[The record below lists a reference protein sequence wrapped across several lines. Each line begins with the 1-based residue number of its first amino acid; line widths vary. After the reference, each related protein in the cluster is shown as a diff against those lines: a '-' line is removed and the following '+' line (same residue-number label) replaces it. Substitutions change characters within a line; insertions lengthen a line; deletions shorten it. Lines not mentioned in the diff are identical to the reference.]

1 MRRWIPLVAVC
12 LGTFMLLVDVT
23 IVTVALPAISTS
35 FGASFTSLQ
44 WVLDIYALL
53 LAALVMAAGSASDL
67 LGRRRVYITG
77 LVLFAVS
84 SLACGLSTSIEMLIA
99 SRAVQ
104 GVGAAAMFATT
115 IALIA
120 ANYSGKQRGVAF
132 GLWGAVNG
140 AAAASGPVLGG
151 LLTEHYSWRAIFLIN
166 LPVALIALLVS
177 LVGLPESRNPLA
189 QRIDVA
195 GTVVF
200 TVSIAAIV
208 YGVISGNDNGWTA
221 PVTLLSLDIGVVGL
235 PLFVMLERAR
245 THAMFDVG
253 LLRSPSFAAIMFAA
267 LMLNGCAF
275 ANLAFVSVWLQS
287 VLAMNPIE
295 TGLVFLPL
303 SITSFVAAAIT
314 GRNLHR
320 MVPKLP
326 VGFGLVLIGVGVLLQ
341 ARIDASA
348 DWTFLV
354 PGLIVTGLG
363 VGMTNPALAD
373 AALAA
378 APARSGMA
386 GGATNT
392 FRQLGYAIGIAVLGS
407 VFTATARNQLGA
419 FPSPDG
425 AASQLSTGQTG
436 RLLAA
441 VPDNAR
447 IDAAGSI
454 DAAFADGLS
463 RVFLISGVGAV
474 VAGVVALVLVKNQ
487 TRLAPVLEERDEP
500 PVRPVGRHRAPSPRA
515 WKAATTPPTLQEV
528 HDPWID
534 RDTVASVAGLGVGRP
549 GAPYAEDG
557 AGPRTEKETVGAGG
571 VRDL

>member
-235 PLFVMLERAR
+235 PLFVMLERA
-245 THAMFDVG
+245 
-253 LLRSPSFAAIMFAA
+253 
-267 LMLNGCAF
+267 
-275 ANLAFVSVWLQS
+275 
-287 VLAMNPIE
+287 E
-295 TGLVFLPL
+295 
-303 SITSFVAAAIT
+303 
-314 GRNLHR
+314 
-320 MVPKLP
+320 
-326 VGFGLVLIGVGVLLQ
+326 
-341 ARIDASA
+341 
-348 DWTFLV
+348 
-354 PGLIVTGLG
+354 
-363 VGMTNPALAD
+363 
-373 AALAA
+373 
-378 APARSGMA
+378 AP
-386 GGATNT
+386 
-392 FRQLGYAIGIAVLGS
+392 
-407 VFTATARNQLGA
+407 
-419 FPSPDG
+419 
-425 AASQLSTGQTG
+425 
-436 RLLAA
+436 
-441 VPDNAR
+441 
-447 IDAAGSI
+447 
-454 DAAFADGLS
+454 
-463 RVFLISGVGAV
+463 
-474 VAGVVALVLVKNQ
+474 
-487 TRLAPVLEERDEP
+487 
-500 PVRPVGRHRAPSPRA
+500 RH
-515 WKAATTPPTLQEV
+515 V
-528 HDPWID
+528 
-534 RDTVASVAGLGVGRP
+534 
-549 GAPYAEDG
+549 
-557 AGPRTEKETVGAGG
+557 
-571 VRDL
+571 